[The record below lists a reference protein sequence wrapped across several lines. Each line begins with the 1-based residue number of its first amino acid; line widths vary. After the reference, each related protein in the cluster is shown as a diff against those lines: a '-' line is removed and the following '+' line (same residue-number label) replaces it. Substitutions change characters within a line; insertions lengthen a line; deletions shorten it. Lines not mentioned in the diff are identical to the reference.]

1 MTFGEKVKAT
11 REKKGLSQSTLA
23 KRMHVS
29 QQAVAKYEKIVEQP
43 KLSTVRK
50 IAEAL
55 EISISE
61 LVNDWR
67 QYTPEEIAADIE
79 STAKK
84 GLTHASSAYNGDNYT
99 GEELEEIIEK
109 IKTSSKAEEGLAI
122 LKQLTDDLPERA
134 GQMISYGKGLLESID
149 RLNDAGQQKVKDY
162 ADDLAENP
170 KYRKG
175 TE

>member
-1 MTFGEKVKAT
+1 MIFGEKIKAL
-11 REKKGLSQSTLA
+11 RKEKGLSQRQLGE
-23 KRMHVS
+23 KMGVK
-29 QQAVAKYEKIVEQP
+29 QQTIAQYEKATDQP

-55 EISISE
+55 DVSISE